1 MLDQC
6 HSTTKG
12 ENKLP
17 SKAERA
23 STKRV
28 LQTAGKGQPAVWRS
42 LDEVADTAEFREL
55 VEREFPASASELLSG
70 SRRAFL
76 QLMGATVAL
85 AGAATIPGCR
95 QPDHKIMPF
104 SRDVPEEIIPGKPLF
119 YATSMSRAGG
129 GAEGLLVETHEGRPT
144 KLEGNPLHPGNQ
156 GKTSL
161 WGQSHV
167 MGLYD
172 PDRLKNPQFR
182 NASRGMVDATWDDF
196 RAWSTENLRNAD
208 TDQGDSVAIIVDKKT
223 SPTRDAMKA
232 AILAKWPK
240 ATWVAWNPA
249 DQRGPAEG
257 TRLAFGA
264 PMRDLYSFSQAKV
277 VVSLDRDFLNTI
289 AESNGLTH
297 AREWAKTRDVQT
309 ADATMSRLYMIE
321 SGFSIT
327 GGQADHRLRVA
338 PSRIPAFAVA
348 LARQIFSKSQIPGS
362 QALIEAVMAK
372 AVPAGPDID
381 VKTISGTGFVDEVAM
396 DLLDAANRGRCVVV
410 AGPSMP
416 AEVHA
421 LAHAMNVALQS
432 VGTVVKYTPMGE
444 DEAADSMTQLRK
456 VADDLNTGKIRTVIC
471 VGVNPVFDA
480 PVDMGFAAAFA
491 KAPQSITLSVPATE
505 TAAASLWSLNGAHEL
520 ESWGDVEAA
529 DGTISPIQPMIA
541 PLYGP
546 SDPKQQQPMSEI
558 EMLAMFASDDRGGAK
573 IDGYE
578 LIRSGWRRVLGEAGF
593 DKRWRSALH
602 DGLVMGS
609 TKTPVTPALK
619 IAEVAKAVSGLE
631 LVGMPSLNSLDIV
644 FAVNAIGAG
653 RYANVPWLQELP
665 QDATR
670 VVWDNPALV
679 SPGTAKELGVMD
691 DPSDPYTHG
700 EFPHARMGKI
710 IVDGRSVEMAF
721 WVMPGM
727 ADNTVM
733 LTLGYG
739 RRTCGRVGDG
749 VGFDVTPVRTSRAP
763 WLARG
768 GRFERANGSYMIAS
782 TQNHWS
788 MEGRTSIVRQAD
800 LKWWHKHGEEI
811 IDDADSIYGT
821 PGKLNF
827 AERMGELSHV
837 PPNVSIYKNPFN
849 KSAENAA
856 AGSAFSKGQQ
866 WGMTIDLGKCTGCGV
881 CTIAC
886 QAENNIPSV
895 GKIETA
901 KGRELLWI
909 RVDRY
914 FTGDSV
920 EAPEQM
926 LHQPVAC
933 VHCENAPCET
943 VCPVN
948 ATVHGPEG
956 INYMTYNRCIGTRY
970 CANNCPYKVRR
981 YNYFDYGVT
990 RFNGDFYGKELL
1002 DKALPEGGLGTTVSG
1017 STDHNK
1023 FNVNLVPPR
1032 LREKLDQVSRMQKNP
1047 DVTVRSRGVM
1057 EKCSY
1062 CIQRINAARHECRL
1076 QDMDKVPD
1084 GFFQAACQQACPS
1097 DAIVFGDTLDPA
1109 ARVTSQR
1116 NHGRSYLLLGFINTR
1131 PRTSHMARINN
1142 PNERIRRV
1150 EHDPLEHGHGGGG
1163 HEEGGHGGEHGH
1175 ESAAEGEKHADAT
1188 FRKDRRMMLQDKGYA
1203 LSLKVLNSVAG
1214 AAGKLGVHV

>member
-12 ENKLP
+12 EKKMP
-17 SKAERA
+17 SKAELA
-23 STKRV
+23 SAKRV
-28 LQTAGKGQPAVWRS
+28 LQTAGRGQPQVWRS
-42 LDEVADTAEFREL
+42 LDEVADTPDFRDF

-95 QPDHKIMPF
+95 RPEQKILPF
-104 SRDVPEEIIPGKPLF
+104 SKNVPEEIIPGKPLF
-119 YATSMSRAGG
+119 YATSMSRVGG

-144 KLEGNPLHPGNQ
+144 KIEGNPLHPANQ
-156 GKTSL
+156 GKSSL
-161 WGQSHV
+161 WSQAHV
-167 MGLYD
+167 LGLYD
-172 PDRLKNPQFR
+172 PDRLKFPQFR
-182 NASRGMVDATWDDF
+182 NPARGQVEATWDDF
-196 RAWSTENLRNAD
+196 RAWSVENLRGAD
-208 TDQGDSVAIIVDKKT
+208 GDQGAGVAIIVDKKT

-232 AILAKWPK
+232 AVLAKWPK
-240 ATWVAWNPA
+240 ARWISWSPA
-249 DQRGPAEG
+249 DSRGAVEG

-264 PMRDLYSFSQAKV
+264 PMRELYSFSKAKV
-277 VVSLDRDFLNTI
+277 VVSLDRDFLSDVS
-289 AESNGLTH
+289 EPNGLVH
-297 AREWAKTRDVQT
+297 AREWARTRDVQT
-309 ADATMSRLYMIE
+309 TKDSMSRLYMVE

-338 PSRIPAFAVA
+338 PSRIGAFAVA
-348 LARQIFSKSQIPGS
+348 LARQILSKSQIPGS
-362 QALIEAVMAK
+362 SALIEAVMGKSVSGA
-372 AVPAGPDID
+372 DID
-381 VKTISGTGFVDEVAM
+381 PKVASGNGFIDEVAM
-396 DLLDAANRGRCVVV
+396 DLLDAANRGGAVVL
-410 AGPSMP
+410 AGRSQP

-432 VGTVVKYTPMGE
+432 VGTVVRYLPMTE
-444 DEAADSMTQLRK
+444 DEAADSNAQLRSLVDDINAKK
-456 VADDLNTGKIRTVIC
+456 VFTLVCINA
-471 VGVNPVFDA
+471 NPAYDA
-480 PVDMGFAAAFA
+480 PADLGFAAAHA
-491 KAPQSITLSVPATE
+491 KVTQTITLSVGSSE
-505 TAAASLWSLNGAHEL
+505 TAAASMWSLNGTHEL
-520 ESWGDVEAA
+520 ESWGDVESA

-541 PLYGP
+541 PLYGSSEP
-546 SDPKQQQPMSEI
+546 GAQQPMSEI
-558 EMLAMFASDDRGGAK
+558 ELLALLASDDRGGAK

-578 LIRSGWRRVLGEAGF
+578 LVRSAWRRTLGEAGF
-593 DKRWRSALH
+593 EKKWRSALH
-602 DGLVMGS
+602 DGLVLGS
-609 TKTPVTPALK
+609 GKPGETPGLK
-619 IAEVAKAVSGLE
+619 IAETAASLATMAPASAGPDKSRLD
-631 LVGMPSLNSLDIV
+631 VGFM
-644 FAVNAIGAG
+644 VNAIGAG
-653 RYANVPWLQELP
+653 RFANVPWLQELP

-679 SPGTAKELGVMD
+679 SPATAKEFGLMD
-691 DPSDPYTHG
+691 DPTDPYTHG
-700 EFPHARMGKI
+700 EFPKARMGKI
-710 IVDGRSVEMAF
+710 TLDGRSVEMAF

-727 ADNTVM
+727 ADNTIL

-739 RRTCGRVGDG
+739 RRNCGRVGDG
-749 VGFDVTPVRTSRAP
+749 VGFDVTPVRTSVRP
-763 WLARG
+763 WIATG
-768 GRFERANGSYMIAS
+768 ATIERAAGSYMIAS

-788 MEGRTSIVRQAD
+788 LEGRTSIVRQAD
-800 LKWWHKHGEEI
+800 LKWWKKHGDEI
-811 IDDADSIYGT
+811 IDDADNIYGT

-827 AERMGELSHV
+827 AERMGELSHT
-837 PPNVSIYKNPFN
+837 PPNVSIYENPYN
-849 KSAENAA
+849 KSKQDAEP
-856 AGSAFSKGQQ
+856 GSKFATGQQ

-886 QAENNIPSV
+886 QSENNIPSV

-914 FTGDSV
+914 FTGDPTMQT
-920 EAPEQM
+920 PEQM
-926 LHQPVAC
+926 IHQPVAC

-1002 DKALPEGGLGTTVSG
+1002 DKVLPDGGLGTTVSG

-1032 LREKLDQVSRMQKNP
+1032 LREKLDQISRMQKNP

-1076 QDMDKVPD
+1076 QDMNKVPD
-1084 GFFQAACQQACPS
+1084 GFFQTACQQACPS
-1097 DAIVFGDTLDPA
+1097 DAIVFGDILDPA
-1109 ARVTSQR
+1109 SRVTSQR
-1116 NHGRSYLLLGFINTR
+1116 NHGRAYLLLGFINTR

-1142 PNERIRRV
+1142 PNERIRPSD
-1150 EHDPLEHGHGGGG
+1150 HDPMEHHG
-1163 HEEGGHGGEHGH
+1163 GGHGGDHGDHGH
-1175 ESAAEGEKHADAT
+1175 DSQGDHSHGDEKHTDAT

-1203 LSLKVLNSVAG
+1203 LSLNVLKTVA
-1214 AAGKLGVHV
+1214 APFGVKA

>member
-12 ENKLP
+12 DKKKP
-17 SKAERA
+17 SKAELA
-23 STKRV
+23 QQKRV
-28 LQTAGKGQPAVWRS
+28 LQTAGRGQAKVWRS
-42 LDEVADTAEFREL
+42 LDEVADTPQFREL
-55 VEREFPASASELLSG
+55 IEREFPASASELLSG

-76 QLMGATVAL
+76 QFMGATAAL

-95 QPDHKIMPF
+95 RPEQHIMPF
-104 SRDVPEEIIPGKPLF
+104 SKEVPEEIVPGKPLY
-119 YATSMSRAGG
+119 YATAMTRPGG
-129 GAEGLLVETHEGRPT
+129 GSEGILVETHEGRPT
-144 KLEGNPLHPGNQ
+144 KIEGNPLHPGNQ
-156 GKTSL
+156 GKSSL
-161 WGQSHV
+161 WSQAHV

-172 PDRLKNPQFR
+172 PDRLKFPMFR
-182 NASRGMVDATWDDF
+182 NASRGPVEATWEDF
-196 RAWSTENLRNAD
+196 RAWTAPNLRNAD
-208 TDQGDSVAIIVDKKT
+208 ADQGNGVAIIVDRKT

-232 AILAKWPK
+232 AVLAKWPR
-240 ATWVAWNPA
+240 ATWVSWSAG
-249 DQRGPAEG
+249 DRRGPVEG
-257 TRLAFGA
+257 SRLAFGA
-264 PMRDLYSFSQAKV
+264 PMHELYSFSQAKV
-277 VVSLDRDFLNTI
+277 VVSLDRDFLNPV
-289 AESNGLTH
+289 AESNGLAH

-309 ADATMSRLYMIE
+309 TKDEMSRLYVVE

-327 GGQADHRLRVA
+327 GGCADHRLRVA

-348 LARQIFSKSQIPGS
+348 LAKQILSKSQIKGS
-362 QALIEAVMAK
+362 QALIDAIMGK
-372 AVPAGPDID
+372 AVPGGADID

-396 DLLDAANRGRCVVV
+396 DLLDGAKRGHAVVV

-421 LAHAMNVALQS
+421 LAHAMNAALGS
-432 VGTVVKYTPMGE
+432 VGTVVKYLPMGE
-444 DEAADSMTQLRK
+444 DEAADAMAQLRK
-456 VADDLNTGKIRTVIC
+456 VTDDLNSGKIRTVIC
-471 VGVNPVFDA
+471 IGANPVFDA
-480 PVDMGFAAAFA
+480 PAEMGFAAAFA
-491 KAPQSITLSVPATE
+491 KATQSITLSVGASE

-520 ESWGDVEAA
+520 ECWGDAQGI

-546 SDPKQQQPMSEI
+546 MDPKLQQPMSEI
-558 EMLAMFASDDRGGAK
+558 ELLGMLASDDRGQAN
-573 IDGYE
+573 INGYE
-578 LIRSGWRRVLGEAGF
+578 LVRSTWRKSMGEAGF
-593 DKRWRSALH
+593 EKKWRSALH
-602 DGLVMGS
+602 DGIAVGS
-609 TKTPVTPALK
+609 AKQPATPEIKLDAL
-619 IAEVAKAVSGLE
+619 AKAVAGIELSG
-631 LVGMPSLNSLDIV
+631 VPSGKALDV
-644 FAVNAIGAG
+644 AFATNALAG
-653 RYANVPWLQELP
+653 GRFGNVPWLQELP

-679 SPGTAKELGVMD
+679 SPATAKALGLMD
-691 DPSDPYTHG
+691 DPSSPYVDGTY
-700 EFPHARMGKI
+700 PHARMGKI
-710 IVDGRSVEMAF
+710 IVDGRSMEMPF

-727 ADNTVM
+727 ADDTVI
-733 LTLGYG
+733 LTIGYG
-739 RRTCGRVGDG
+739 RTACGRVGDG
-749 VGFDVTPVRTSRAP
+749 VGFDVGALRSSRSP
-763 WLARG
+763 WLLRG
-768 GRFERANGSYMIAS
+768 GRIERAPGSYMITS

-788 MEGRTSIVRQAD
+788 MEGRTSIVRQAG
-800 LKWWHKHGEEI
+800 LKWWKKHGDAI
-811 IDDADSIYGT
+811 IDDGDNIYGT

-827 AERMGELSHV
+827 AERMGELSHT
-837 PPNVSIYKNPFN
+837 PPNISIYKNPYN
-849 KSAENAA
+849 ESAADPV
-856 AGSAFSKGQQ
+856 AGAEYSKGQQ
-866 WGMTIDLGKCTGCGV
+866 WAMTIDLGKCTGCGV

-914 FTGDSV
+914 YTGDDINT
-920 EAPEQM
+920 PEQM

-956 INYMTYNRCIGTRY
+956 VNYMTYNRCIGTRY

-990 RFNGDFYGKELL
+990 RFNGDFYGKEIL
-1002 DKALPEGGLGTTVSG
+1002 DKVMPDSGLGTTVSG
-1017 STDHNK
+1017 STAHNK

-1076 QDMDKVPD
+1076 RDMDKVPD
-1084 GFFQAACQQACPS
+1084 GFFQSACQQACPS
-1097 DAIVFGDTLDPA
+1097 DAIVFGDQLDTGS
-1109 ARVTSQR
+1109 RVHGQR

-1142 PNERIRRV
+1142 PNERIAKSD
-1150 EHDPLEHGHGGGG
+1150 HDPLEGHGSGHGDDHGGGSHDG
-1163 HEEGGHGGEHGH
+1163 PVH
-1175 ESAAEGEKHADAT
+1175 AEEKHSDAS
-1188 FRKDRRMMLQDKGYA
+1188 FRRDRRKVLLDKGYA
-1203 LSLKVLNSVAG
+1203 LSLNVLNTVA
-1214 AAGKLGVHV
+1214 ASFGVNA